1 MIPILMCIDVEP
13 DKRAIDSNVR
23 EDWKGFEKTY
33 EFFCRLRSRLEA
45 ATRSSVHFTWFL
57 RMDPQIGH
65 TYGSAAWAVTRYSRI
80 INEIQ
85 AAGDEVGLHIHPW
98 RWDKTSQIWIQDFAD
113 QEWIDHCVRLGFK
126 TFRQS
131 LKRQCL
137 SFRFGDHWLNDATL
151 DLVEK
156 LGARFDLTVEP
167 GYKGGVPPDHFVG
180 SLPDYTTIPQQP
192 YRPSRA
198 DFKKPG
204 LLDRRSLWIVPVS
217 AGSIHWTSLSPIR
230 RLATYSW
237 VILRH
242 QNISTGLIT
251 ANPNPI
257 PVNDLA
263 EAGETVLSWT
273 SQGTTEVEVRFDAP
287 DGPLVSRTGPSGKA
301 TTGKWVSNGKVFYL
315 QDVSG
320 DLPLTSAN
328 TLSTVK
334 VNVTPFEQPTSNT
347 PDTGGEYMTLNL
359 AFNSLMVGRIMD
371 TLLSVLRNP
380 YLALVVRSDV
390 TIRPNE
396 QVNLEENFDDILSHP
411 LVEQFVFETPMEAIT
426 RVG

>member
-1 MIPILMCIDVEP
+1 MCIDVEP

-151 DLVEK
+151 HLVEK

-230 RLATYSW
+230 RLTTYSW

-334 VNVTPFEQPTSNT
+334 VNVTPFEQPTFNT
-347 PDTGGEYMTLNL
+347 PDTGGKYMTLNL